1 MTLLNIILLIVT
13 VISGTAII
21 TYNTNH
27 KMNKKKASLKMQWE
41 CDKVLRKAK
50 IDNFINYYWSEPLRF
65 VWTSILL
72 LFMMLLGIALNTP
85 VGYIMSF
92 IFLLITIAF
101 MIFARKSYYWFPPK
115 AKAKLVDFEKSIID
129 GIEKEISFE
138 GDNIQRFAAKD
149 PEFHTKPEIFTFAT
163 GVKKFKFPPLE
174 DNPKKQPVVSQ
185 QKLEFLIL
193 SREYFSICKGAT
205 PFDLLNP
212 KRGPVPKKC
221 MELKV
226 SGECHEYYY
235 SQMQNVQYDGKK
247 ECIRII
253 YNNGHPDVEFP
264 CKKIAPNRKKAMKAL
279 KEKLRLTER
288 QKLRKV
294 EEHRHYEE
302 LKFKREDE
310 KEEEK
315 Q

>member
-1 MTLLNIILLIVT
+1 M
-13 VISGTAII
+13 
-21 TYNTNH
+21 
-27 KMNKKKASLKMQWE
+27 
-41 CDKVLRKAK
+41 
-50 IDNFINYYWSEPLRF
+50 
-65 VWTSILL
+65 
-72 LFMMLLGIALNTP
+72 
-85 VGYIMSF
+85 
-92 IFLLITIAF
+92 AF
-101 MIFARKSYYWFPPK
+101 MIFARKSYKWFPVR
-115 AKAKLVDFEKSIID
+115 ANIKLTDFKKTIED
-129 GIEKEISFE
+129 GIKKEISFE

-149 PEFHTKPEIFTFAT
+149 PEFHTEPTIFTFPT
-163 GVKKFKFPPLE
+163 NVKKFKFPPLE
-174 DNPKKQPVVSQ
+174 DNPKKQTVISH

-221 MELKV
+221 AELKL

-253 YNNGHPDVEFP
+253 YNNGHLDVEFP
-264 CKKIAPNRKKAMKAL
+264 CKKIAPGRKKAMKAL

-288 QKLRKV
+288 QKLKKV

-302 LKFKREDE
+302 LKCKRDSK

-315 Q
+315 

>member
-1 MTLLNIILLIVT
+1 MVE
-13 VISGTAII
+13 
-21 TYNTNH
+21 
-27 KMNKKKASLKMQWE
+27 Q
-41 CDKVLRKAK
+41 
-50 IDNFINYYWSEPLRF
+50 
-65 VWTSILL
+65 
-72 LFMMLLGIALNTP
+72 
-85 VGYIMSF
+85 
-92 IFLLITIAF
+92 
-101 MIFARKSYYWFPPK
+101 
-115 AKAKLVDFEKSIID
+115 
-129 GIEKEISFE
+129 EISFE
-138 GDNIQRFAAKD
+138 GDNIQRFAAND
-149 PEFHTKPEIFTFAT
+149 PEFHTKPQIFTFAT

-221 MELKV
+221 VELQLA
-226 SGECHEYYY
+226 GECHEYYY

-288 QKLRKV
+288 QKLKKV

-302 LKFKREDE
+302 LKCKREK

-315 Q
+315 ETP